1 MADRPALA
9 AERRT
14 VIGKAVAHLR
24 KEGRLPGVVYGH
36 GVESEPLTIDAH
48 EFELLRRRTGASTL
62 IDLTVAG
69 GKARPVLI
77 NGVQVN
83 PVSRRPMHV
92 DLFAV
97 RMTEELTVE
106 VQLVGQGTAPATE
119 SGGTLMH
126 PVSSVRIRALP
137 ANLPDVLT
145 YDLSSLVD
153 YDTTITVADLSAPE
167 GVTIQADPADV
178 IARVLAPRVEEEPET
193 VAVEGEAA
201 EGEGGGEAAEG
212 GESASESASGDGE
225 G

>member
-14 VIGKAVAHLR
+14 VTGKAVARLR

-36 GVESEPLTIDAH
+36 GTESEPVTVDAH

-62 IDLTVAG
+62 VDLKVAG
-69 GKARPVLI
+69 GTARPVLI

-83 PVSRRPMHV
+83 PVSRRPIHV

-106 VQLVGQGTAPATE
+106 VQLVGQGIAPATE

-126 PVSSVRIRALP
+126 PVSSVRVRALP
-137 ANLPDVLT
+137 GNLPDVLT

-153 YDTTITVADLSAPE
+153 YDTTLTVADLTAPD

-178 IARVLAPRVEEEPET
+178 IARVLAPRVEEEAET
-193 VAVEGEAA
+193 AAEGDGAEGEAP
-201 EGEGGGEAAEG
+201 AEG
-212 GESASESASGDGE
+212 GETAESGSASEGDGE
-225 G
+225 S

>member
-14 VIGKAVAHLR
+14 VTGKAVARLR

-36 GVESEPLTIDAH
+36 GTESEPVTVDAH

-62 IDLTVAG
+62 VDLKVAG
-69 GKARPVLI
+69 GTARPVLI

-83 PVSRRPMHV
+83 PVSRRPIHV

-126 PVSSVRIRALP
+126 PVSSVRVRALP
-137 ANLPDVLT
+137 GDLPDVLT

-153 YDTTITVADLSAPE
+153 YDTTLTVADLTAPD

-178 IARVLAPRVEEEPET
+178 IARVLAPRVEEEAET
-193 VAVEGEAA
+193 AAEGEAA
-201 EGEGGGEAAEG
+201 EGEAAAEGGEAAESESSSEG
-212 GESASESASGDGE
+212 AGES
-225 G
+225 